1 MGGLDQC
8 GKRGGAAWSGGLVG
22 ASCCDD
28 VDGGA
33 SGVVSGR
40 DGGGQGKW

>member
-8 GKRGGAAWSGGLVG
+8 GERGGAAWSGGLVG

-33 SGVVSGR
+33 SGGG
-40 DGGGQGKW
+40 DGGGKGER